1 MCPRQS
7 STSDIVL
14 DATQSSAGQL
24 VGVGSGGDVRWWRV
38 REEEEGEGGGEGGEP
53 LNVEVL
59 AVLKKAELS
68 SQLGRFGYGKKLWCF
83 A

>member
-1 MCPRQS
+1 M
-7 STSDIVL
+7 
-14 DATQSSAGQL
+14 
-24 VGVGSGGDVRWWRV
+24 RWWKV

>member
-1 MCPRQS
+1 MVES
-7 STSDIVL
+7 E
-14 DATQSSAGQL
+14 
-24 VGVGSGGDVRWWRV
+24 GG
-38 REEEEGEGGGEGGEP
+38 GGGGEGGEP